1 VKHRYSGNGLKVSP
15 LTGDLERLKM
25 PSTYISLLLLCG
37 FMYVFYFTQH
47 APRNTKSPA
56 THPVVK
62 EIRPVV
68 KRFLPAQS
76 PAFSLDKNYNN
87 EKDPRQTRLNET
99 GFSFFRDVI
108 CRTAPI
114 LENLR

>member
-1 VKHRYSGNGLKVSP
+1 M
-15 LTGDLERLKM
+15 KM

-37 FMYVFYFTQH
+37 FMYVFYFTHRSTHSARPQM
-47 APRNTKSPA
+47 

-68 KRFLPAQS
+68 KRILPGQ
-76 PAFSLDKNYNN
+76 PPMLPLDRNYNH
-87 EKDPRQTRLNET
+87 EKDTRQTRLNKT

-108 CRTAPI
+108 CHIAP
-114 LENLR
+114 LLKN